1 MAALIALGRAG
12 LTMILPAQ
20 DLVTMEAVRRELAPY
35 ASGTHCF
42 IRTAGGAI
50 AVKVL
55 AIYMEARIAG
65 HAHEPMVGQTKDN
78 SVSTGLRDTLFMFLE
93 TTGLPTEA
101 RLGVAEGYLR
111 KVVSLKAHEL
121 AFQDGHLALANF
133 FFVGAVTSVLMLLR
147 S

>member
-1 MAALIALGRAG
+1 MPR
-12 LTMILPAQ
+12 
-20 DLVTMEAVRRELAPY
+20 
-35 ASGTHCF
+35 GTHCF
-42 IRTAGGAI
+42 IRIAGGAI

-111 KVVSLKAHEL
+111 KVVSLKAHETRL
-121 AFQDGHLALANF
+121 SGRPPRPGELFSWAW
-133 FFVGAVTSVLMLLR
+133 SR
-147 S
+147 PC